1 MIQGTAMS
9 EIQEIDVLVRP
20 DGTVTVEVRGV
31 KGKKCLTLTEGVEA
45 LLGGSIIER
54 IHTDDFHQAEEEQS
68 QEDLS
73 IQRR

>member
-1 MIQGTAMS
+1 VIQRGAMS
-9 EIQEIDVLVRP
+9 EIQEIDVFVRP

-31 KGKKCLTLTEGVEA
+31 EGKKCLTLTERVEA
-45 LLGGSIIER
+45 LLGGTIIER
-54 IHTDDFHQAEEEQS
+54 IHRDDFHQAEEEQS

>member
-1 MIQGTAMS
+1 MIQREAMS

-31 KGKKCLTLTEGVEA
+31 KGRKCLTLTEGVEA
-45 LLGGSIIER
+45 LLGGTIIER
-54 IHTDDFHQAEEEQS
+54 IHTDDFHQTEEEQS